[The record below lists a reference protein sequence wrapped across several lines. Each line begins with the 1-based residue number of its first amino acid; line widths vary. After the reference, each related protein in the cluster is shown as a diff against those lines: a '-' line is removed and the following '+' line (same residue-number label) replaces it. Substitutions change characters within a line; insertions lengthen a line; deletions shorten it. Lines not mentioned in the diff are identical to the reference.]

1 MDYYPDPN
9 AALAA
14 YGAPDMTFTPQE
26 VAAYNQGPDPRL
38 ALQSYTGN
46 NAAQLQQQDLKGMV
60 GSMGDQQQAELQ
72 IGQVRADTA
81 NRQADAMTAQGV
93 DQAMAAESA
102 QMDLEE
108 SQAAQQKV
116 LEEKRKV
123 DEFIGS
129 YEPRDRRDTGQRVM
143 GALAIALGGIGDAVA
158 VGGGAAPQRNL
169 DRVVSIVNTGIER
182 DLDAQREMIS
192 NKKTQSQGLDTEL
205 GHMQRMYGQTQQA
218 NEMARVMKLQQAQLE
233 LQTIAASGAAEEAKA
248 TAAGAAAKI
257 GQQIE
262 ETKLRV
268 DTARLQEE
276 RAMAAAAARGAG
288 AGKGPDYDSMT
299 PEQLKALHAANLL
312 PDSVYRKSSLAKE
325 DKDPIAS
332 ADERKLRR
340 LLAGVAPA
348 AQELRAF
355 AEGGGTPANPM
366 VKMLPDIA
374 TPTDTL
380 QRQASIAA
388 VRDIL
393 LRDESGA
400 AIGEAEAA
408 KKIAGWGIE
417 SGDPAVRK
425 EGLRRMLEEY
435 DTRLRMAGGGDTGG
449 NGLPPEV
456 QARMDALGIKK
467 KVR

>member
-1 MDYYPDPN
+1 MDYFPDPN
-9 AALAA
+9 EALAA

-26 VAAYNQGPDPRL
+26 VAAYDQGPDPRL

-46 NAAQLQQQDLKGMV
+46 NAAQLQQQDLRGMV

-81 NRQADAMTAQGV
+81 NRQAAAMAAQGV
-93 DQAMAAESA
+93 DQAMAAESS

-116 LEEKRKV
+116 IEEKRKV

-182 DLDAQREMIS
+182 DLDAQREMIA

-276 RAMAAAAARGAG
+276 RARAAAAARGAG

-299 PEQLKALHAANLL
+299 PEQLKALHAAGVL

-325 DKDPIAS
+325 DGAPDAKVQDKVAAQQRVIGIIDKMQAVRRANPVERGLPGFLPGVSAPAELNTLSSQLALEIKKAKELGTLDKGSVDFLEKMQGDPTSWGSDVDVKLNVIKQSAVEDLQRLGAS
-332 ADERKLRR
+332 P
-340 LLAGVAPA
+340 AGV
-348 AQELRAF
+348 
-355 AEGGGTPANPM
+355 
-366 VKMLPDIA
+366 
-374 TPTDTL
+374 
-380 QRQASIAA
+380 
-388 VRDIL
+388 
-393 LRDESGA
+393 
-400 AIGEAEAA
+400 
-408 KKIAGWGIE
+408 
-417 SGDPAVRK
+417 
-425 EGLRRMLEEY
+425 
-435 DTRLRMAGGGDTGG
+435 
-449 NGLPPEV
+449 LPPGV